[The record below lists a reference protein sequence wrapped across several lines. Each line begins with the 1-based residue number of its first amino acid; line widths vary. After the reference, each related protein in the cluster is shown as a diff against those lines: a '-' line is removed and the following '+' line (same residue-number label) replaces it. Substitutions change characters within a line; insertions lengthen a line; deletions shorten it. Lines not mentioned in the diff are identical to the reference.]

1 MIDAKLRLAG
11 CASSTGIGVLTG
23 GVGVHRDS
31 TGPLGTGAAL
41 LTALVWEL
49 CGGDGAV
56 STGTGLLSAGV
67 GVRLGEAGSLSI
79 AVGVQSVRVW
89 VMCGRAGSC
98 ACTTGVLS
106 PPRGSTVLFEDRVF
120 SPLDTGI
127 IRSSSNG

>member
-1 MIDAKLRLAG
+1 MVR
-11 CASSTGIGVLTG
+11 
-23 GVGVHRDS
+23 RDS
-31 TGPLGTGAAL
+31 TGPMGTRAAL

-49 CGGDGAV
+49 CGGDGVV

-67 GVRLGEAGSLSI
+67 GVRLGEAGSLSN
-79 AVGVQSVRVW
+79 AVGVQSARVW

-120 SPLDTGI
+120 SLLDAGI
-127 IRSSSNG
+127 TRSNSNGS